1 MDMAELNDSTVTLP
15 NQSRIQSTMGLVSW
29 PRVYA
34 AVLAPIGVAIVT
46 LGLFSELSWPLVII
60 SILAAG
66 VTLPLATFIIV
77 QPLRSQIATL
87 LQQYRQQELEIID
100 LETRATYMQRLER
113 TLAESETESQAI
125 QVLLRSAQEL
135 LPDSDISL
143 LLALPDSPRVGW
155 QISLVGNEMPPAEAL
170 PTTPMCTAIKS
181 GKIVQVSSSHGF
193 DASEHQRLFDSEVSV
208 VDVPI
213 TINDRLFGALS
224 VQGAPGELPP
234 EPVVDLL
241 DWSIHRFAATVA
253 RQQAARPTPTSTRLD
268 PVTGLPGPQ
277 HLNQQ
282 LRGHIRALDPFS
294 LAIIDVDQ
302 YVELLASEGSEFAEE
317 VLAVMADV
325 MCATVRPDDVVCRV
339 GESQLGVIFAHCDA
353 EQAMRVL
360 ERAREQLI
368 LTLAEEEI
376 RPFTFSAGIIE
387 SHEATS
393 IEDLTARAG
402 ESCLRA
408 RTAGGNRVHTSRHEI
423 SQ

>member
-1 MDMAELNDSTVTLP
+1 MDMAEHHDTVAQPRT
-15 NQSRIQSTMGLVSW
+15 QSRIQSTMGLVSW

-34 AVLAPIGVAIVT
+34 AVLAPISVAIIAC
-46 LGLFSELSWPLVII
+46 GFFSALSWPIVTVSII
-60 SILAAG
+60 AAA

-87 LQQYRQQELEIID
+87 LQQFRQQELEILD
-100 LETRATYMQRLER
+100 LKTQASYMQRLER

-135 LPDSDISL
+135 LPDSNISL
-143 LLALPDSPRVGW
+143 VLALPDSPRLGW

-170 PTTPMCTAIKS
+170 PTTPMCTALKS
-181 GKIVQVSSSHGF
+181 GQIVQVSSSHGF
-193 DASEHQRLFDSEVSV
+193 DASEHHRLFDSEVSA

-213 TINDRLFGALS
+213 TIHDRMFGALS
-224 VQGAPGELPP
+224 VQGAPGELPSA
-234 EPVVDLL
+234 EIVDLL
-241 DWSIHRFAATVA
+241 DWSIHRFASTVA
-253 RQQAARPTPTSTRLD
+253 RQQAARPTPMSTRLD

-282 LRGHIRALDPFS
+282 LRGLIRALDPFS
-294 LAIIDVDQ
+294 LAVIDVDQ
-302 YVELLASEGSEFAEE
+302 YVELLASEGSEFADEI
-317 VLAVMADV
+317 LAVMADV
-325 MCATVRPDDVVCRV
+325 ICSTVRPDDAVCRI
-339 GESQLGVIFAHCDA
+339 GESQLAVIFAHCDA

-360 ERAREQLI
+360 ERAREQLV
-368 LTLAEEEI
+368 LTLTEEEI

-387 SHEATS
+387 SHEASS
-393 IEDLTARAG
+393 IEDLTAQAG

-408 RTAGGNRVHTSRHEI
+408 RTAGGNRAHSSRHEL